1 MELAATHAQRGEL
14 YVLVHPIFWSEGKGD
29 HDFPGPEVWVF
40 DVAERERVRRLKMR
54 GVGMSIGVTQDE
66 EPLLLVLGA
75 DIRSEEPSLEI
86 YDARSGKFLR
96 EMHEFGDAA
105 LAFEPVPVP
114 AASPREASP

>member
-1 MELAATHAQRGEL
+1 MLVQAANFHA
-14 YVLVHPIFWSEGKGD
+14 PIPATEPFQ
-29 HDFPGPEVWVF
+29 GPEVWVF
-40 DVAERERVRRLKMR
+40 DVAERERVRRLKLR

-96 EMHEFGDAA
+96 EMHEFGDVA
-105 LAFEPVPVP
+105 LAFEPVPAP
-114 AASPREASP
+114 AASPSEGSR